1 MCDSEMKVR
10 VASATGLP
18 SRVTTPSAGTVF
30 GRPLPPHPEVV
41 VMARSGRQRSSVERS
56 RFFMVCID
64 EVGGV
69 LGFVFVIV
77 SRCVDFFSFDEGKRG
92 T

>member
-41 VMARSGRQRSSVERS
+41 VMARSGRQSRSVEKR
-56 RFFMVCID
+56 RFFMVCFD
-64 EVGGV
+64 EVSCV
-69 LGFVFVIV
+69 LLFGIN
-77 SRCVDFFSFDEGKRG
+77 EGKRG